1 MRVLALLTLVACAA
15 GSEGPASA
23 DKPAPPDPR
32 TLVEV
37 APVTAGTVADQIV
50 ASATLESVSQA
61 TVVPETAGIVAK
73 LLVEEGDTVRKGQLL
88 AELESPQ
95 FDAALERA
103 EAELERA
110 QADAD
115 AAEKL
120 YTQNALSRAE
130 RDAAR
135 QALRLAKTARDEAG
149 RTHGRVRLVSPIAGT
164 VATRAVRRGELAAG
178 QPAFTIVD
186 LDELRVVV
194 PLPERDLA
202 RVRPGQTATV
212 AGTWEGA
219 ASTGATVARLSPV
232 VDPATGTFRATLDL
246 DDGAPFR
253 PGQFVRVRIDVD
265 RHAGVPTVPRAA
277 LVYEDGV
284 PHVYTVAE
292 MTPEELAAEAKAAE
306 GDSKPN
312 AEEGGS
318 FSFSFGEEPATKA
331 PEPLPGPA
339 RKAVRTRVT
348 LGFEEDGV
356 VELLE
361 GPAPGAS
368 VVVAGNEALRDG
380 ARVRL
385 AGDPSRTQTAGAATA
400 APPAATP

>member
-1 MRVLALLTLVACAA
+1 MRVLVLLTLVACKA
-15 GSEGPASA
+15 GGGDAPDA
-23 DKPAPPDPR
+23 DRPAPPDPR

-37 APVTAGTVADQIV
+37 VPVTAGTVADQVV

-61 TVVPETAGIVAK
+61 TVVPETAGIVTK

-103 EAELERA
+103 DAEFERT

-120 YTQNALSRAE
+120 YGQNALSRAE

-135 QALRLAKTARDEAG
+135 QALRLARTARDEAG
-149 RTHGRVRLVSPIAGT
+149 RTRGRVRLVSPIAGT

-186 LDELRVVV
+186 LDQLRVVV

-202 RVRPGQTATV
+202 RVKPGQAASV

-219 ASTGATVARLSPV
+219 ASTGAHVARLSPV
-232 VDPATGTFRATLDL
+232 IDPATGTFRATLDL
-246 DDGAPFR
+246 EDGAPFR

-265 RHAGVPTVPRAA
+265 RHSGVPTVPRAA
-277 LVYEDGV
+277 LVYEDGI
-284 PHVYTVAE
+284 PHVYTVVE
-292 MTPEELAAEAKAAE
+292 MTPDDLAAEAKIAE
-306 GDSKPN
+306 GEDKPD
-312 AEEGGS
+312 EQGG
-318 FSFSFGEEPATKA
+318 FSFAFGEKPAATSPA
-331 PEPLPGPA
+331 PLSGPA

-348 LGFEEDGV
+348 LGYEDDGV

-361 GPAPGAS
+361 GPAPGTS

-385 AGDPSRTQTAGAATA
+385 AGDPSRTATAGATDA
-400 APPAATP
+400 ANAGTQP